1 MRIEFANA
9 ERPPLRWDG
18 AELRV
23 GSAADNDLV
32 LAQSGVASHHLT
44 LRRDARGTVMRVQ
57 PGAGRVYVN
66 ARPVRE
72 RAFVRAGDSLGV
84 AECRLR
90 LCAEAPAS
98 DTEHA
103 EIAPGTP
110 TLAALRIVAGPLCG
124 RVVAMQ
130 ERLELGPRGQLP
142 LALPDARG
150 AALALVRDADGW
162 RIDCSALPERFA
174 LSING
179 NPVRDGRLRHGD
191 QIVLGAHHFLLDAW
205 PSAAPMPEPTCTTSP
220 QSELPEDS
228 AGPRGEVWWL
238 IATAAA
244 IGLAIALL
252 LFVRF

>member
-1 MRIEFANA
+1 MRIEFAHG
-9 ERPPLRWDG
+9 ERPSLLWND

-23 GSAADNDLV
+23 GSAQGNDLV
-32 LAQSGVASHHLT
+32 LAQSGVAAHHLS
-44 LRRDARGTVMRVQ
+44 LHRDARGVVMRVQ

-72 RAFVRAGDSLGV
+72 RALLRVGDSLGV
-84 AECRLR
+84 GECRLR
-90 LCAEAPAS
+90 LCADAATNAVDHVETAS
-98 DTEHA
+98 GDS
-103 EIAPGTP
+103 

-124 RVVAMQ
+124 RVVAIE

-142 LALPDARG
+142 LPLPDAQS
-150 AALALVRDADGW
+150 AALALVRGADGW
-162 RIDCSALPERFA
+162 RIDTSALPERFV

-179 NPVRDGRLRHGD
+179 NPTRARRLQHGD
-191 QIVLGAHHFLLDAW
+191 QIVVGAHHFLFDAW
-205 PSAAPMPEPTCTTSP
+205 PSDAPMSAPTAVMSP
-220 QSELPEDS
+220 GPELPEDS

-238 IATAAA
+238 IATAAV